1 MLKTNNYKMLF
12 LIFYSYILL
21 GKVLLVLSSMTIENG
36 AYISEQGITGYPNG
50 ATFFALAWSTL
61 SITTCY
67 FFFKKACKKTKLV
80 NNQIEKKKI
89 KPKAYII
96 ITSIATAWVIINLS
110 TGVRFGF
117 PLLGGVDRFYFWQ
130 NIPGILKTLYGQ
142 VFILSAV
149 LGVVFAKSGRPLPRN
164 IFIST
169 LIVQILF
176 GSKFSGLLFS
186 AALFLFFYYSCS
198 NAKIKIKKFL
208 LPSVIAGSGIA
219 VIVFFQYAFVYD
231 RGIDGALDEILSR
244 FALQAHLFWGSI
256 NLYQTADYPK
266 IQILVQNL
274 SSTFADSAEF
284 AGMKQLMILVSGNLA
299 YTRIEQGAD
308 YTMAYPGII
317 LISAGWTGVILFEIL
332 LSAYL
337 ATIAVTAAHCYNK
350 GYYLAAIPFTKLL
363 IDLIGFYGLGNL
375 DDIIGPKPILYIITG
390 LVALFIY
397 EQFKKSKPANFT
409 HYK

>member
-1 MLKTNNYKMLF
+1 MLF

-21 GKVLLVLSSMTIENG
+21 GKVLLVLSSLTIENG

-50 ATFFALAWSTL
+50 ATFFAIAWSAL
-61 SITTCY
+61 SIVSCY
-67 FFFKKACKKTKLV
+67 FFFKRACKKTKLANSQTV
-80 NNQIEKKKI
+80 KTKI
-89 KPKAYII
+89 KKTPYII
-96 ITSIATAWVIINLS
+96 ITSIAAIWVITNLLI
-110 TGVRFGF
+110 GVKFGF
-117 PLLGGVDRFYFWQ
+117 PLLGGTDRFYFWQ
-130 NIPGILKTLYGQ
+130 SIPGVLKTLYGQ
-142 VFILSAV
+142 VFILSAI
-149 LGVVFAKSGRPLPRN
+149 LGVVYAKSERSLVRN

-169 LIVQILF
+169 LLIQILF

-186 AALFLFFYYSCS
+186 TALFLFFYYSCS
-198 NAKIKIKKFL
+198 DAKIKIKKFL
-208 LPSVIAGSGIA
+208 LPAAIAALGIA
-219 VIVFFQYAFVYD
+219 CIVFFQYAFVYN
-231 RGIDGALDEILSR
+231 RGIDGALDEIFSR

-256 NLYQTADYPK
+256 NLYQSAEYPK

-274 SSTFADSAEF
+274 SSTFSDSAEF

-317 LISAGWTGVILFEIL
+317 LISAGWFGVIVFEIL

-363 IDLIGFYGLGNL
+363 IDIIGFYGLGNL
-375 DDIIGPKPILYIITG
+375 DDIIGPKPFLYVITG
-390 LVALFIY
+390 LISLFIY
-397 EQFKKSKPANFT
+397 EQYKKSKPPAQIL
-409 HYK
+409 H